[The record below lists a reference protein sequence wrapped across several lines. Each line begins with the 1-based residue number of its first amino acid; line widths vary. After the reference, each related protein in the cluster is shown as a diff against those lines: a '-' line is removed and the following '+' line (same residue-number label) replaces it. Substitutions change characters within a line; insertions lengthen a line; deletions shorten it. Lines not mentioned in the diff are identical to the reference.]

1 MNPDHAK
8 MFDFIES
15 IETGEMDE
23 YLHDLSRALKK
34 RSDLIRGAQADI
46 NRAAITVGSR
56 VKLTGIKPRYMD
68 GTWAT
73 VVKVNQTRAV
83 VNLDHEHG
91 KWKGDITVP
100 LSCLVSLD
108 RHKEAVS

>member
-1 MNPDHAK
+1 MTKFFEVTEA
-8 MFDFIES
+8 IEN
-15 IETGEMDE
+15 GELDE
-23 YLHDLSRALKK
+23 YLHDLSSALKK
-34 RSDLIRGAQADI
+34 RSDLIREAQADI

-68 GTWAT
+68 GEWAT

-83 VNLDHEHG
+83 VNLDNERG
-91 KWKGDITVP
+91 KWRGDITVP

-108 RHKEAVS
+108 RQKEALA